1 MALGYGTDATADFAT
16 AVGRNAQATA
26 TSANAFGRDAIAA
39 GTQAT
44 AIGDSYAS
52 GTDSFAAAI
61 ASNSSSYG
69 AKAANAI
76 AMGYR
81 ATASGNYAVAIGSQP
96 TASASRAVSISE
108 EGVASGAYSVCIGG
122 YQPKDHGV
130 QARFVIGSKNSN
142 NNQFSIFQLGVD
154 TTDATQTTLATN
166 TSSASTS
173 NQILLVDESVMS
185 FTGTIAVREDGTDG
199 DDYAA
204 WEIKGA
210 IMRGA
215 GASTTTLGVGIVNSL
230 YHTSGL
236 ANAAVALSADT
247 TLGALKIQVTGIA
260 STNLR
265 WGRYC
270 SNKRGCK
277 RIMGKIEIDHTG
289 SGGGITLSSDGTDL
303 LLDGS
308 AVGGGGGGATSVS
321 GSGTGNIIGGTN
333 AGADSQVLQHII
345 YFC

>member
-1 MALGYGTDATADFAT
+1 MVLILF
-16 AVGRNAQATA
+16 V
-26 TSANAFGRDAIAA
+26 
-39 GTQAT
+39 
-44 AIGDSYAS
+44 
-52 GTDSFAAAI
+52 
-61 ASNSSSYG
+61 
-69 AKAANAI
+69 
-76 AMGYR
+76 
-81 ATASGNYAVAIGSQP
+81 V
-96 TASASRAVSISE
+96 
-108 EGVASGAYSVCIGG
+108 GG

-142 NNQFSIFQLGVD
+142 NNQFSIFQ
-154 TTDATQTTLATN
+154 TWSRYYIDATQTTLATN

-185 FTGTIAVREDGTDG
+185 FTGTIAVRVDGTDG

-265 WGRYC
+265 W
-270 SNKRGCK
+270 
-277 RIMGKIEIDHTG
+277 
-289 SGGGITLSSDGTDL
+289 
-303 LLDGS
+303 
-308 AVGGGGGGATSVS
+308 AATVQ
-321 GSGTGNIIGGTN
+321 TN
-333 AGADSQVLQHII
+333 EVVNA
-345 YFC
+345 